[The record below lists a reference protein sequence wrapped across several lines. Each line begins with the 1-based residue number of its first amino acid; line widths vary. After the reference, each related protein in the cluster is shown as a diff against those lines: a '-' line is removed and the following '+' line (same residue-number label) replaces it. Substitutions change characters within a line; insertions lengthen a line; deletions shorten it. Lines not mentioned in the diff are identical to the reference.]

1 MSSQGSMNTPP
12 SFHCTAGIYCQ
23 MPHVNYSSSPHKCY
37 FCQKLLHGIC
47 GVLHDPDDITYHNHW
62 NSCHKRFFVVSPSGQ
77 GVNPSPPVQHTAPP
91 LYPTPPSNVNTAATS
106 IMELSSN
113 SVLYI
118 IPTFVLIQNADR
130 RQIQDS
136 IGHLF
141 MSSLNYSG
149 ASTPVFPNGSRNAT
163 PTCMDTD
170 GMFDEMGVMMMT
182 RPQSL
187 IGLSLILVRYMSICI
202 QEQSRGSPTK
212 EDGRNEPLMAAESHL
227 HPLA

>member
-1 MSSQGSMNTPP
+1 MLRKCQDFKTQDFKSRVLGGNIARNFCSRVLRISSFDCCHTLHKISRFYVGPPSYCSSMTSQGSNNTPP
-12 SFHCTAGIYCQ
+12 SFNCAAGTYCQ
-23 MPHVNYSSSPHKCY
+23 MPHVNYSSSPNKCY

-47 GVLHDPDDITYHNHW
+47 GVLHDPDDITYHNHC
-62 NSCHKRFFVVSPSGQ
+62 NSCHKRFFAVSPSGQ
-77 GVNPSPPVQHTAPP
+77 GVNPSPPVQHTATP

-141 MSSLNYSG
+141 MSSLNSSG
-149 ASTPVFPNGSRNAT
+149 ASTPIFPNGSRNAT
-163 PTCMDTD
+163 PT
-170 GMFDEMGVMMMT
+170 
-182 RPQSL
+182 
-187 IGLSLILVRYMSICI
+187 
-202 QEQSRGSPTK
+202 
-212 EDGRNEPLMAAESHL
+212 
-227 HPLA
+227 